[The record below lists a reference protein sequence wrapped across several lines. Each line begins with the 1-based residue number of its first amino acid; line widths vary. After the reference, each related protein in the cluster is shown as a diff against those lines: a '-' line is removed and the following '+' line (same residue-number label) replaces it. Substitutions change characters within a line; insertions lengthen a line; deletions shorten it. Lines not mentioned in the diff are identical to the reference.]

1 MGNSQPDGRFCGA
14 YSGAGYLVDNAS
26 ALASKLGIPNMVIG
40 LIIVATCTSLPELV
54 TSVVAAKKGNTGIAV
69 GNIAGSN
76 IFNTFLVIGISAVIY
91 PVRIAPGTGLD
102 LLVNIFASF
111 LLFLFIFTGR
121 GRKIER
127 WEALVFIFAYMLY
140 FVYIIN

>member
-1 MGNSQPDGRFCGA
+1 MWEIVS
-14 YSGAGYLVDNAS
+14 LT
-26 ALASKLGIPNMVIG
+26 
-40 LIIVATCTSLPELV
+40 IVAFGTSAPELV
-54 TSVVAAKKGNTGIAV
+54 VSVISLIEGNPDITT

-76 IFNTFLVIGISAVIY
+76 IFNVFLIIGISAVLY

-121 GRKIER
+121 GRRIER